1 MRIEPILEACRRQPF
16 LPFVL
21 KTAGGREYRVPH
33 PEMIGTH
40 PKGRHIT
47 VFDERAVPIMLD
59 LTMIES
65 LHFIESDE
73 KGAA

>member
-1 MRIEPILEACRRQPF
+1 
-16 LPFVL
+16 
-21 KTAGGREYRVPH
+21 
-33 PEMIGTH
+33 MIGTH
-40 PKGRHIT
+40 PKGCHIT

-59 LTMIES
+59 LSMIES